1 MSATVPPAEDPTPP
15 CVAFVFSGGASLGS
29 IQVGMAVALEEAGI
43 TPDLIVGT
51 SVGAI
56 NGSWFATGKQ
66 ASELA
71 EVWASL
77 ERSDL
82 FPVGIRLGLRALVGR
97 AGHFI
102 SDSGLRS
109 LLERH
114 LSFDRLEDAPIP
126 FQIIATDAASGD
138 EVVLRSGPAMEAVLA
153 SAALPGI
160 FPPVDVAGRKLFDGG
175 VSNNTPISR
184 AIEAGATEVWV
195 LNPGYSCGLVS
206 TPDNALAL
214 ALHSMALL
222 VQQRLV
228 LELTNKRFDVPVHLI
243 PAPCPI
249 SVTPIDFSQSSELIE
264 RAAAGTR
271 QWLKNGRPNAMP
283 LVFPHQHKR
292 PYIAQQK
299 T

>member
-1 MSATVPPAEDPTPP
+1 
-15 CVAFVFSGGASLGS
+15 
-29 IQVGMAVALEEAGI
+29 MAVALEEAGI